1 MSSSTAANVPV
12 RARGKRKPDGI
23 SPNYKQHI
31 GGHKPVAPS
40 HPDEIAIDPYRAY
53 PFPNAIRE
61 ERKRAGYSS
70 LLALSQKMP
79 EIPYIRLSKIERGE
93 VFAKPAE
100 LLSIAATLGL
110 EDASRLLVDVEDPN
124 FSVALWAGLSGEKI
138 ELNREA
144 EELAMLMAAALRARR
159 ARDPELTLA
168 RLNEEFGLP
177 AVIVSRIE
185 NAAKAFDRWNA
196 NTLSSICA
204 ILGVK
209 NRKDLGQHL
218 KTAFERGE
226 LAAWLHRIPGAP
238 ERESRTRH
246 KLTELRA
253 KLDHVAKHQPS
264 YKTSSKDH
272 ASAPPATSA
281 ATGQHDSLQ
290 VLGVP
295 LGDGLIEP
303 YPNPHHIHAPHGS
316 GSNAYALRM
325 CRATLGAAIPA
336 QAILIVDPDR
346 TPLNGG
352 LAILREKEGLRVLSV
367 TTDREGRLHGH
378 SSNPEKDI
386 SLDNVTPSDL
396 QLVTAIL
403 LS

>member
-1 MSSSTAANVPV
+1 MSSTAANPPP
-12 RARGKRKPDGI
+12 RAKGKRKPDGI
-23 SPNYKQHI
+23 SASYKQKMGDHT
-31 GGHKPVAPS
+31 PSAPS
-40 HPDEIAIDPYRAY
+40 RPGEIPIDPYRAY

-110 EDASRLLVDVEDPN
+110 EDASRLLVDVEDSD

-159 ARDPELTLA
+159 AQDPELTLA

-196 NTLSSICA
+196 NTLSSVCA

-209 NRKDLGQHL
+209 SRKDLARHL
-218 KTAFERGE
+218 RASFERGE
-226 LAAWLHRIPGAP
+226 LAAWLNRIPGAL
-238 ERESRTRH
+238 EREARTRH
-246 KLTELRA
+246 KVAELRTKLGQLEERYSSYRAPASSHNNEPA
-253 KLDHVAKHQPS
+253 KRTPQP
-264 YKTSSKDH
+264 
-272 ASAPPATSA
+272 ASEPL
-281 ATGQHDSLQ
+281 SLQ

-303 YPNPHHIHAPHGS
+303 YPNPHHVHAPDGS
-316 GSNAYALRM
+316 GPNAYALRM
-325 CRATLGAAIPA
+325 CRASLGAAIPA

-346 TPLNGG
+346 TPLSGG
-352 LAILREKEGLRVLSV
+352 LAILREKEGLRVLAV
-367 TTDREGRLHGH
+367 TTDREGRLCGH

-386 SLDNVTPSDL
+386 ALDTVAPSDL